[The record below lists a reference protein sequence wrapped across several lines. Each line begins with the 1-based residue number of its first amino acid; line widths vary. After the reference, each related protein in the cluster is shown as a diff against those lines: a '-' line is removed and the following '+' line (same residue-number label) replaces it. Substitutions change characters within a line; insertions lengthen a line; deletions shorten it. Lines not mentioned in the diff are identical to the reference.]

1 MMIRAWMM
9 VVVKPQL
16 FIIRIK
22 SAYCALALARVSA
35 WLIFA

>member
-9 VVVKPQL
+9 VVMKPQL
-16 FIIRIK
+16 FVFRIK
-22 SAYCALALARVSA
+22 SAYCALTLARVSA